1 MIYAEP
7 SRKRAQFQLSL
18 IALVLI
24 AGVVG
29 LPNLAGALNGG
40 TLRVTPYNGWKAFEI
55 ISSGENPSGDG
66 FNYSMPGTFD
76 GAGAW
81 MVDAT
86 TLRVLVN
93 HEQTVASISEVN
105 LDLAALESAI
115 DNMITV
121 GNTGGSPSS
130 TQRAR
135 PMADGVPT
143 AARLSPRQRARP
155 IRILV
160 RSVRARPTRLTPSER
175 TGASSTSS
183 ISQVKS
189 GLAPT
194 DSSPSIM

>member
-1 MIYAEP
+1 MDFPAP
-7 SRKRAQFQLSL
+7 SRRPAQFQPSL
-18 IALVLI
+18 LALMLI
-24 AGVVG
+24 AGVVA
-29 LPNLAGALNGG
+29 LPNLANALDGG
-40 TLRVTPYNGWKAFEI
+40 TLRVTPYNGWKAFEV

-121 GNTGGSPSS
+121 GNTGGGHLRQLSAPGLWPMEF
-130 TQRAR
+130 QRRRDFHHDNEHGQYGFWCALFG
-135 PMADGVPT
+135 PG
-143 AARLSPRQRARP
+143 LRA
-155 IRILV
+155 
-160 RSVRARPTRLTPSER
+160 
-175 TGASSTSS
+175 
-183 ISQVKS
+183 
-189 GLAPT
+189 
-194 DSSPSIM
+194 

>member
-1 MIYAEP
+1 MDFPAP
-7 SRKRAQFQLSL
+7 SRRPAQFQPSL
-18 IALVLI
+18 LALMLI
-24 AGVVG
+24 AGVVA
-29 LPNLAGALNGG
+29 LPNLANALDGG
-40 TLRVTPYNGWKAFEI
+40 TLRVTPYNGWKAFEV

-121 GNTGGSPSS
+121 
-130 TQRAR
+130 
-135 PMADGVPT
+135 
-143 AARLSPRQRARP
+143 
-155 IRILV
+155 
-160 RSVRARPTRLTPSER
+160 
-175 TGASSTSS
+175 
-183 ISQVKS
+183 
-189 GLAPT
+189 
-194 DSSPSIM
+194 